1 MTAYPAIFHPDEK
14 GYWVEFPDLPG
25 CLTEGETLEEAEEM
39 AKEALSAML
48 ESFDSRKM
56 SIPIP
61 SKIEGENIRYIEPE
75 LKVAFAISLKRE
87 REKMGLTQKQVAE
100 KTNMTWSFYQKIEN
114 PRKSNPTLSTI
125 EKLRKVFPLTFFQ
138 IY

>member
-1 MTAYPAIFHPDEK
+1 MTAYPAIFHQDEK

-25 CLTEGETLEEAEEM
+25 CLTEGDTMEEAKEM

-56 SIPIP
+56 LIPIP

-75 LKVAFAISLKRE
+75 LNVAFAISLKRE

-100 KTNMTWSFYQKIEN
+100 KANITWSFYQKIEN

-125 EKLRKVFPLTFFQ
+125 EKLRKVFPLAFFQ
-138 IY
+138 I

>member
-1 MTAYPAIFHPDEK
+1 MTTYPAIFHPDEK

-25 CLTEGETLEEAEEM
+25 CVTEGETLEDAKEM

-48 ESFDSRKM
+48 ESLDSRKK

-61 SKIEGENIRYIEPE
+61 SNIKGNDIHYIEPS
-75 LKVAFAISLKRE
+75 LNVAFAISLKRE

-100 KTNMTWSFYQKIEN
+100 KANITWSFYQRIEN

-125 EKLRKVFPLTFFQ
+125 EKLRKIFPLSNFQ
-138 IY
+138 FI

>member
-1 MTAYPAIFHPDEK
+1 MTSYPAIFHPDEK

-25 CLTEGETLEEAEEM
+25 CVTEGETLEEAKEM

-48 ESFDSRKM
+48 ESLDSRKM

-61 SKIEGENIRYIEPE
+61 SQIKGKNIRYIEPE
-75 LKVAFAISLKRE
+75 LNIAFAISLKQE

-100 KTNMTWSFYQKIEN
+100 KANMTWTFYQRIEN

-125 EKLRKVFPLTFFQ
+125 AKLRKVFPQSFFS
-138 IY
+138 I